1 MIRRALL
8 LLVLALACAGCSVAN
23 VSGAQKPLGS
33 PVAVLGIAGQESP
46 EIASSPVSGS
56 AIEPTR
62 AAPTATQPDYA
73 ATKRAAAMQ
82 EIGIT
87 QTAEHN
93 AVLLAQAVAV
103 KASVQGTGDE
113 KNRISAN
120 RARDAQAAQVFA
132 RMTQDAD
139 HATQT
144 AVAPAQ
150 ALQAADDAAQAQTA
164 GYRAVALPTMQ
175 ISVAFVCLVIAAC
188 LIGYVTSKWR
198 GQRVAQGEESQA
210 QQVHPEYAELSPI
223 PATGTLRVV
232 VVPAGVTRPHIAAL
246 AQTVARTGNEHGIPF
261 TRSNWRDVF
270 PRAEWDALIAWMLEP
285 RQMYVRKVHP
295 EKENSSLI
303 LTPQGEQW
311 LSMFE
316 NDPAPTDGEYPI
328 SAGLSSANPAG
339 QVE

>member
-1 MIRRALL
+1 MIHRALL
-8 LLVLALACAGCSVAN
+8 LLILALACAGCSVAN

-56 AIEPTR
+56 AIEPTK

-103 KASVQGTGDE
+103 KASVQGTDDE

-144 AVAPAQ
+144 AVAPVQ

-164 GYRAVALPTMQ
+164 GYRAVAAPTMQ

-198 GQRVAQGEESQA
+198 GQRAAQVEESQI
-210 QQVHPEYAELSPI
+210 QPPPSTPLVERPI
-223 PATGTLRVV
+223 PAVGQMVKRETPPGWSTELM
-232 VVPAGVTRPHIAAL
+232 HQF
-246 AQTVARTGNEHGIPF
+246 AQTVRRPSNVEGEPLARDKWVGTMLTRPLWNQFEIYVCKTFQYAYAINDTG
-261 TRSNWRDVF
+261 S
-270 PRAEWDALIAWMLEP
+270 LAW
-285 RQMYVRKVHP
+285 
-295 EKENSSLI
+295 
-303 LTPQGEQW
+303 TP
-311 LSMFE
+311 
-316 NDPAPTDGEYPI
+316 DGERWLVLFDGPLPPPEESPI
-328 SAGLSSANPAG
+328 SA
-339 QVE
+339 